1 LHSSKEQIYI
11 LGVDINQVQRHIF
24 DVMKFS
30 SRSDPIL
37 AHLRETQVKF
47 NAIKGRFHMTFHR
60 PSEAG

>member
-1 LHSSKEQIYI
+1 
-11 LGVDINQVQRHIF
+11 
-24 DVMKFS
+24 MKFS